1 MDFKTIICSTERGVG
16 WITLHRPHRH
26 NAWTGRMHT
35 EYRQALAE
43 FEANQQVRVIVV
55 TGHGRSFCV
64 GGDAQ
69 ALQGHSDKGG
79 YDPGTPDPLAT
90 PGFGVSADFDAA
102 FAFHFGLTKP
112 VIAAVNGAAAGVGLA
127 LMLFADI
134 RFAVPGATFTT
145 AHGKLNFPAEFG
157 LSWLL
162 PRMVGLTRANDLLLT
177 SRRFSSDEAY
187 AWGMINALHE
197 PDLLNPSVQAY
208 AEQLVADNAPE
219 ALRVTKFQIYRDL
232 HRDIASSV
240 RFSEQQ
246 ISRMSRT
253 DDFKEGVAAFME
265 KRAPIWQGGSS
276 D

>member
-1 MDFKTIICSTERGVG
+1 
-16 WITLHRPHRH
+16 
-26 NAWTGRMHT
+26 
-35 EYRQALAE
+35 
-43 FEANQQVRVIVV
+43 
-55 TGHGRSFCV
+55 
-64 GGDAQ
+64 
-69 ALQGHSDKGG
+69 
-79 YDPGTPDPLAT
+79 
-90 PGFGVSADFDAA
+90 
-102 FAFHFGLTKP
+102 
-112 VIAAVNGAAAGVGLA
+112 
-127 LMLFADI
+127 
-134 RFAVPGATFTT
+134 
-145 AHGKLNFPAEFG
+145 
-157 LSWLL
+157 
-162 PRMVGLTRANDLLLT
+162 MVGLTRANDLLLT

-187 AWGMINALHE
+187 AWGMVNGLHE

-276 D
+276 E